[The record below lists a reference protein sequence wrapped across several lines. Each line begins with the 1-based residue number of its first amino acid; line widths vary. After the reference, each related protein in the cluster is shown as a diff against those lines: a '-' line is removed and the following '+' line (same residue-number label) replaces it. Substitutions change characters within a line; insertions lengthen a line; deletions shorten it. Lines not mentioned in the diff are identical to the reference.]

1 MKKIVFII
9 SAVAALF
16 MLSSCEVNYPMPAVN
31 PDPVFDENGFQLV
44 PTISIYDTQDETFTI
59 SRVYGLSKGVEVRL
73 SIDKTL
79 IDDYNAIY
87 ASSYTLMP
95 EEYYTIPEAVEF
107 AVHAKTADVPITV
120 RVKDLVKD
128 KGIDAASKMIIPV
141 RMADASVEIADA
153 GDMGNLMV
161 SLDINVP
168 QITVQ
173 LPVEN
178 EKLEFITAI
187 PLTQS
192 VSITADANFSTLDP
206 EKVTYVADES
216 KVAEF
221 NKANGTNCKFLPID
235 RFKVQPGIFDKEN
248 MTLTTEVVFDCASI
262 GGDDVYVC
270 PLVISDKAGYTLN
283 QAEPLY
289 VIVEMSELRIWIT
302 DADAGKVTSTGKGS
316 IDLQMNSPMLDS
328 QSINLVYDAAKVDVY
343 NMKYGTSHK
352 ALAADKC
359 KVEAS
364 QIAAG
369 TKTGSVGY
377 SMDIKDVMY
386 DTGDTLIV
394 PLSIDPS
401 VLMEGTVI
409 DENAATIYVK
419 IYKSLCGVYTKHDTQ
434 SVFTARDKTAQG
446 GNNAFQNVIYLA
458 DGKTL
463 SGPAGNQ
470 KVVAPS
476 GLGHKYAVF
485 YCVYLHL
492 YFDIDWD
499 NELPDKPGC
508 YPLINLRDRVE
519 GYDEIIYNESWFD
532 NTNEE
537 FVFDFI
543 TLGWWGPG
551 GGGGAALDDPSHL
564 PGELWHTKLTNRQ

>member
-16 MLSSCEVNYPMPAVN
+16 MLSSCEVNYPLPVVN
-31 PDPVFDENGFQLV
+31 PDPVFDNNGFQQV
-44 PTISIYDTQDETFTI
+44 PTISIYDIQEETFTI
-59 SRVYGLSKGVEVRL
+59 SRVYGLSKEVEVRL
-73 SIDKTL
+73 SIDAAL

-95 EEYYTIPEAVEF
+95 EEYYTIPETVTF
-107 AVHAKTADVPITV
+107 AVHAKTAKVPVTV

-128 KGIDAASKMIIPV
+128 KGIEAASKMIIPV

-153 GDMGNLMV
+153 GDMGNVMV
-161 SLDINVP
+161 NLNINVP

-178 EKLEFITAI
+178 EKLEFISAI

-192 VSITADANFSTLDP
+192 ISITANANFSTLDP

-221 NKANGTNCKFLPID
+221 NKANGTNCKFLPAD
-235 RFKVQPGIFDKEN
+235 RFKVQPGVFDGEKL
-248 MTLTTEVVFDCASI
+248 TLTNEVVFDCASI

-302 DADAGKVTSTGKGS
+302 DADAGKVTSTGTGAV
-316 IDLQMNSPMLDS
+316 DFQMNSPMLDD
-328 QSINLVYDAAKVDVY
+328 QSISLVYDAAKVDAY
-343 NMKYGTSHK
+343 NQKHGTDHK

-359 KVEAS
+359 KVTAS
-364 QIAAG
+364 RIAAG
-369 TKTGSVGY
+369 ARTGSVEY
-377 SMDIKDVMY
+377 NMDIKELMY

-401 VLMEGTVI
+401 VLVQGTVI
-409 DENAATIYVK
+409 DDSAATIYIK
-419 IYKSLCGVYTKHDTQ
+419 IYKTLSGVYTQYETQ
-434 SVFTARDKTAQG
+434 SVFAARDKTAQG

-463 SGPAGNQ
+463 AGPAGSQ
-470 KVVAPS
+470 KVVPES
-476 GLGHKYAVF
+476 GHGQKYAVY
-485 YCVYLHL
+485 YCVYLWA

-499 NELPDKPGC
+499 NELADKPGC

-519 GYDEIIYNESWFD
+519 GFDEITNNASYFD

-537 FVFDFI
+537 FIFDFI

-551 GGGGAALDDPSHL
+551 GGGGGALDDPSHL

>member
-16 MLSSCEVNYPMPAVN
+16 MLSSCEVNYPLPVVN
-31 PDPVFDENGFQLV
+31 PDPVFDNNGFQQV
-44 PTISIYDTQDETFTI
+44 PTISIYDTQEETFTI
-59 SRVYGLSKGVEVRL
+59 SRVYGLSKEIEVRL
-73 SIDKTL
+73 SIDGTL

-95 EEYYTIPEAVEF
+95 EEYYTIPETVKF
-107 AVHAKTADVPITV
+107 AVNAKTAEVPVTV

-128 KGIDAASKMIIPV
+128 KGIEAASKMIIPV

-153 GDMGNLMV
+153 GDMGNVMV
-161 SLDINVP
+161 SLNISVP

-221 NKANGTNCKFLPID
+221 NKANGTNCKFLPSD
-235 RFKVQPGIFDKEN
+235 RFKVQPGVFDKEKL
-248 MTLTTEVVFDCASI
+248 TLTNEVVFDCASI
-262 GGDDVYVC
+262 GGDDVYLC

-289 VIVEMSELRIWIT
+289 VIVEMSELRIRIT
-302 DADAGKVTSTGKGS
+302 DADKVTSTGQGT
-316 IDLQMNSPMLDS
+316 IGFQMNSPMLES

-343 NMKYGTSHK
+343 NSKHGTSHK
-352 ALAADKC
+352 ALASDKC
-359 KVEAS
+359 KVTAS

-369 TKTGSVGY
+369 TKTGSVEY
-377 SMDIKDVMY
+377 SMDIKEVMY

-401 VLMEGTVI
+401 VLKEGTVI
-409 DENAATIYVK
+409 DENAATVYVK
-419 IYKSLCGVYTKHDTQ
+419 IYKSLSGVYTKHDTQ
-434 SVFTARDKTAQG
+434 SVFAARDKTAQG

-463 SGPAGNQ
+463 AGPAGSQ
-470 KVVAPS
+470 KVVAES
-476 GLGHKYAVF
+476 GYGQKYAVF
-485 YCVYLHL
+485 YCAYLWV

-499 NELPDKPGC
+499 NELADKPGC

-519 GYDEIIYNESWFD
+519 GFDDIIYNASYFN

-537 FVFDFI
+537 FIFDFI

-564 PGELWHTKLTNRQ
+564 PGELWHTKLTDRQ